1 MARYITPHSLAE
13 ALQILSQEEHCLPL
27 AGGTDLTLLVR
38 DRTIHAECLLDI
50 SKLPELIGVHQEGGE
65 IRIGPSTTLAD
76 VASSPQLPVV
86 LRTGAG
92 WIGSPQIRAL
102 GTIGGNICNASP
114 CGDTL
119 SPLLVLDGRFRLRSA
134 GREREVPVEAF
145 FLGPKRTILTRGE
158 LLVDIRI
165 PLVHPRSQEEWRSAF
180 QKIGGRGAQT
190 IAQVNLAISAYFKD
204 GILRQPRLAVGSAA
218 PTPIRIRTVEQIL
231 EGQRLGNGVIAHAA
245 ERLSAEIR
253 PICDQ
258 RASDQYR
265 RRVVQTLFRDALATL
280 TEQEVYS

>member
-13 ALQILSQEEHCLPL
+13 ALQILGQEEHCLPL

-38 DRTIHAECLLDI
+38 DGTVQAECLLDI
-50 SKLPELIGVHQEGGE
+50 SKLPELIGVQEEGGE
-65 IRIGPSTTLAD
+65 IRIGPCTTLAD
-76 VASSPQLPVV
+76 VASSPLLPAA
-86 LRTGAG
+86 LRAGAS

-119 SPLLVLDGRFRLRSA
+119 SPLLVLGGRFRLRSA
-134 GREREVPVEAF
+134 SGEREIPAEAF

-158 LLVDIRI
+158 LLVEISL
-165 PLVHPRSQEEWRSAF
+165 PLTRSSSQDERRSAF

-190 IAQVNLAISAYFKD
+190 IAQVNLAISAYWKE
-204 GILRQPRLAVGSAA
+204 GILRQPCLAVGSAA
-218 PTPIRIRTVEQIL
+218 PTPIRIPAVERIL
-231 EGQRLGNGVIAHAA
+231 EGQRLDRELIAQASL
-245 ERLSAEIR
+245 RLAAEIR

-258 RASDQYR
+258 RASDRYR
-265 RRVVQTLFRDALATL
+265 RSVVQALFRDALASL
-280 TEQEVYS
+280 TGQEAYS

>member
-1 MARYITPHSLAE
+1 MVRYITPHSLNE
-13 ALQILSQEEHCLPL
+13 ALQILDQEEHCLPL

-38 DRTIHAECLLDI
+38 DRTVQVECLLDI
-50 SKLPELIGVHQEGGE
+50 SKLPELVGVHQEGGE

-76 VASSPQLPVV
+76 VASSPQLPTA

-119 SPLLVLDGRFRLRSA
+119 SPLLVLGGRFRLRSA
-134 GREREVPVEAF
+134 GGEREVPAEAF

-158 LLVDIRI
+158 LLVGIH
-165 PLVHPRSQEEWRSAF
+165 LPREDDRRSTF
-180 QKIGGRGAQT
+180 RKIGGRGAQT
-190 IAQVNLAISAYFKD
+190 IAQVNLAISACWRE

-218 PTPIRIRTVEQIL
+218 PTPIRIPAVERIL
-231 EGQRLGNGVIAHAA
+231 DGQSLGDEVIAEAA
-245 ERLSAEIR
+245 ERTAAEIR

-258 RASDQYR
+258 RASDRYR
-265 RRVVQTLFRDALATL
+265 RWVVRALFRDALSSL
-280 TEQEVYS
+280 TEQEVYG

>member
-38 DRTIHAECLLDI
+38 DRTVHAECLLDI

-76 VASSPQLPVV
+76 VASSLQLPTA

-119 SPLLVLDGRFRLRSA
+119 SPLLVLGGRFRLRSVD
-134 GREREVPVEAF
+134 GEREVPAEAF

-158 LLVDIRI
+158 LLVEICL
-165 PLVHPRSQEEWRSAF
+165 PSQDERRSAF

-190 IAQVNLAISAYFKD
+190 IAQVNLAISAFW
-204 GILRQPRLAVGSAA
+204 GEEILRQPRLAVGSAA
-218 PTPIRIRTVEQIL
+218 PTPIRIPAVERIL
-231 EGQRLGNGVIAHAA
+231 DGQRLGDEVIAQAA
-245 ERLSAEIR
+245 ERLAEEIR

-258 RASDQYR
+258 RASDLYR
-265 RRVVQTLFRDALATL
+265 RRVVRALFRDALASIR
-280 TEQEVYS
+280 EQEAYV